1 MPYLNKYGMGRFQ
14 LNTIIFLLAVA
25 AVMLW
30 LTTEKE
36 NVKLQKQK
44 EALILKSDS
53 LHMLQLKTKK
63 DLIYSNNKIDSLH
76 LHLSYKKRKR

>member
-1 MPYLNKYGMGRFQ
+1 MGRFH
-14 LNTIIFLLAVA
+14 LNTILVLLVVA

-30 LTTEKE
+30 LTAEKE

-44 EALILKSDS
+44 EELILKSDS

-63 DLIYSNNKIDSLH
+63 DLIYSINRIDSLH
-76 LHLSYKKRKR
+76 INFSYKKRRR